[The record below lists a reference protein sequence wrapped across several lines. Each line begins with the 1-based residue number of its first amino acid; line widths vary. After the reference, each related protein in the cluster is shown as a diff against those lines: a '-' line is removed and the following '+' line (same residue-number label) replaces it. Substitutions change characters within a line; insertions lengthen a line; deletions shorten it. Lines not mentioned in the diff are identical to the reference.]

1 MKNLAEREY
10 NRILRHRRIRRK
22 MAGTAI
28 QPRLCVHRSLKN
40 LTAQVID
47 DSSGKI
53 LLGLSTLSKNVR
65 DKVKKIGGN
74 VESATIFGGIFA
86 AEAQKKGIKKVCF
99 DRCGV
104 VYHGRIK
111 AFADAARA
119 AGMEF

>member
-1 MKNLAEREY
+1 MS
-10 NRILRHRRIRRK
+10 
-22 MAGTAI
+22 GTPA

-65 DKVKKIGGN
+65 DKVNKIGGN
-74 VESATIFGGIFA
+74 VESATIFGNIFA
-86 AEAQKKGIKKVCF
+86 QEAQKKGIKKVCF
-99 DRCGV
+99 DRGGV
-104 VYHGRIK
+104 VYHGRVK